1 MAIMVA
7 LDFPLQDGKQAEF
20 LELLGGALPDTR
32 AFEGC
37 LRLRTHNQNRTVAAR
52 AIADMKTFGH
62 LS

>member
-20 LELLGGALPDTR
+20 LELLGDALPNTR

-37 LRLRTHNQNRTVAAR
+37 LKVETLLKKMAS
-52 AIADMKTFGH
+52 
-62 LS
+62 LSS

>member
-37 LRLRTHNQNRTVAAR
+37 LKVE
-52 AIADMKTFGH
+52 TFAEEDGKSV
-62 LS
+62 LLIEEW

>member
-37 LRLRTHNQNRTVAAR
+37 LKVETLLKKMAS
-52 AIADMKTFGH
+52 
-62 LS
+62 LSS